1 MPRGAELARH
11 RFDLTLVEAT
21 ADSVQVNFQDVSPT
35 VLITRHA
42 EGAVG
47 DMRLLAITLYN
58 LFQNWP

>member
-11 RFDLTLVEAT
+11 RFDFTLVEAT

-47 DMRLLAITLYN
+47 RVRLLAVTLYN